1 VRIWLAFGV
10 LLLGAGCTARS
21 SSGTSTVGGSSS
33 ASSTVASSSTIYSL
47 TTTPIA
53 ATTTTKTT
61 LATDPSS
68 GWVGTFDDGAVYIS
82 WVETDGR
89 LTGSVLLVTRTV
101 GATETK
107 PANRQFVGQ
116 HTGDQVS
123 LDITGLGL
131 WQGKISDGRLLLR
144 IPQADGTIN
153 EYPFD
158 RGGIDQYNDAVKAL
172 QSSAASARTASS
184 IAVDAARTAAAQAAA
199 ANQHTEDVA
208 AAWVAVNNDVDHLN
222 LLTST
227 MGEQMAAYDAAVSRD
242 LNAAAARVTKA
253 IAQQPLDCSLISYE
267 VSGVRYSRSGVAS
280 ERSYFDSLAERFS
293 TAITTTKQ
301 DLARATGFEPDVN
314 ASYGTKAI
322 TNAAAAL
329 ATAKDKA
336 TSYDRAADQTV
347 TTAEAAERKT
357 CPRNQ

>member
-1 VRIWLAFGV
+1 VN
-10 LLLGAGCTARS
+10 
-21 SSGTSTVGGSSS
+21 
-33 ASSTVASSSTIYSL
+33 STVASSSTTGSP

-53 ATTTTKTT
+53 VTSTPRSS
-61 LATDPSS
+61 LVSDVSS

-82 WVETDGR
+82 WVEIGGR

-131 WQGKISDGRLLLR
+131 WQGKISSNRLLLR

-184 IAVDAARTAAAQAAA
+184 IAVDTARTAAAQAAA

-208 AAWVAVNNDVDHLN
+208 AAWVAVNNDVDHLTS
-222 LLTST
+222 LTST
-227 MGEQMAAYDAAVSRD
+227 MSEQMAAYDAAVSRD
-242 LNAAAARVTKA
+242 LNAAFARVTKA
-253 IAQQPLDCSLISYE
+253 IAQQPMDCSLISYE

-301 DLARATGFEPDVN
+301 DLARAIGFEPDVN
-314 ASYGTKAI
+314 ASYATKAI
-322 TNAAAAL
+322 TNASAAL

-336 TSYDRAADQTV
+336 TSYDQSADQTV

-357 CPRNQ
+357 CPDNQ